1 MSSSPIKLFGFI
13 GVAALIAGGMISN
26 QFEPKEAS
34 VPGSPAAQSTR
45 SASSS
50 SWWSGLF
57 DMEFNSGS
65 PKPAVVANAQP
76 APVAEPAK
84 ATGFGSVRLKRD
96 QSGHYSARIEIEG
109 VVVPMLV
116 DTGATVIALRYEDA
130 SRLGINPTPSDY
142 TVSIATA
149 NGEVKVAKTNLRE
162 VRLDNITVTNVQ
174 AVIVPQGA
182 LSQSL
187 LGMSFMNKLGG
198 FEISGGELV
207 LKP

>member
-1 MSSSPIKLFGFI
+1 
-13 GVAALIAGGMISN
+13 
-26 QFEPKEAS
+26 
-34 VPGSPAAQSTR
+34 
-45 SASSS
+45 
-50 SWWSGLF
+50 
-57 DMEFNSGS
+57 MEFNSG
-65 PKPAVVANAQP
+65 PAKPAVVAK
-76 APVAEPAK
+76 AEPAPAPESAK
-84 ATGFGSVRLKRD
+84 ASGFGTVKLKRD
-96 QSGHYSARIEIEG
+96 QSGHYSARIEIDG
-109 VVVPMLV
+109 LVVPMLV

-130 SRLGINPTPSDY
+130 SRLGINPPPSDY
-142 TVSIATA
+142 TVPIATA

-198 FEISGGELV
+198 FEFSGGELV